1 MKLCQSSERVEA
13 QMKKCFL
20 VFALSLLTNVAQAS
34 YFDGF
39 NLQLGLGGAATT
51 TNVSG
56 FTGMNSNATYDHRNT
71 QGSFNGIVTAGYSKE
86 IPDAYGLNL
95 AANVFYVIGNQNAG
109 SGGKSTNWMNGANP
123 NSDETNSRQKLQNTF
138 GVAIEPGFNFN
149 GSTLGYLKLAWVNSR
164 LNMINSYD
172 LTDPAV
178 FTGRWGEFNQTRTV
192 NGFGYGLGFK
202 KMVSSNMFVGIDAM
216 GVSYGTA
223 SFGGNGS
230 IKCQP
235 SQVLGFASIGYRF

>member
-1 MKLCQSSERVEA
+1 MTYQSSEMAVTEVKRY
-13 QMKKCFL
+13 L
-20 VFALSLLTNVAQAS
+20 LPITLSLLTNIALAS
-34 YFDGF
+34 DFDGF
-39 NLQLGLGGAATT
+39 NLQLGLGGASTT

-56 FTGMNSNATYDHRNT
+56 FTGMNTNASYDHRNT

-138 GVAIEPGFNFN
+138 GVVIEPGFNFN

-178 FTGRWGEFNQTRTV
+178 FTGRWSEFNQTRTV

-230 IKCQP
+230 IKGQP

>member
-1 MKLCQSSERVEA
+1 MKRCLL
-13 QMKKCFL
+13 M
-20 VFALSLLTNVAQAS
+20 FALSSLTNIAQAS
-34 YFDGF
+34 DFDGF

-56 FTGMNSNATYDHRNT
+56 FTGMNSNASYDHRNT
-71 QGSFNGIVTAGYSKE
+71 QGSFNGIVSAGYSKE
-86 IPDAYGLNL
+86 IPETYGLNL

-109 SGGKSTNWMNGANP
+109 SGGKSTNWINGSNP
-123 NSDETNSRQKLQNTF
+123 NSDQTYSSQKLQNTF
-138 GVAIEPGFNFN
+138 GIAIEPGFNFN
-149 GSTLGYLKLAWVNSR
+149 KSTLGYLKLAWVNSQ
-164 LNMINSYD
+164 LNMVNSYD
-172 LTDPAV
+172 LTDPGV

-202 KMVSSNMFVGIDAM
+202 KMVSSNVFMGLDAM
-216 GVSYGTA
+216 GVNYGTA

-230 IKCQP
+230 IKGQS